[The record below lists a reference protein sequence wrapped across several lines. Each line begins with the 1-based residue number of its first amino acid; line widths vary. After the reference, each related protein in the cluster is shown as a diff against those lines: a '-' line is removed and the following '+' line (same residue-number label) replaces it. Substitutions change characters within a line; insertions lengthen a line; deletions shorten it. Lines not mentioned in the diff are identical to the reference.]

1 VADAEQGM
9 PGDYKMRSNRGLRRE
24 EEQGVEE
31 GGAAGMAVE
40 GAAGM
45 EELSLSDG
53 GGSQTLA
60 DVARASFYG
69 CVTTQLGSRRR
80 EIEREELLPS
90 AKNHAPAGQLA
101 RCASPQRR
109 FSSASHA

>member
-1 VADAEQGM
+1 
-9 PGDYKMRSNRGLRRE
+9 LRRE

-31 GGAAGMAVE
+31 GGAAGM
-40 GAAGM
+40 
-45 EELSLSDG
+45 EELSLSGG

-90 AKNHAPAGQLA
+90 AKNHAPVGQLA